1 MAGEARPV
9 APRAVLAGALAAALA
24 VAGFVKPWEGR
35 SLTPYRDIVNVVTW
49 CDGITTG
56 TPKESYTPA
65 ECDALLKD
73 EVAIHLRGVAK
84 CINRPLKENE
94 WVAVGSLTFNAGV
107 AAICRS
113 TLVRLINAGEAAS
126 VWCKQILRWDR
137 AGGKRVRGLTRRRQA
152 EYTVCVG
159 GA

>member
-9 APRAVLAGALAAALA
+9 APRAVLAGALAAAVA

-84 CINRPLKENE
+84 CIHRELPEHQ
-94 WVAVGSLTFNAGV
+94 WVAIGSWTYNVGVG
-107 AAICRS
+107 AACGS
-113 TLVRLINAGEAAS
+113 TLVRKINAGEP
-126 VWCKQILRWDR
+126 WCAELLRWDR

-152 EYTVCVG
+152 EYEVCVG
-159 GA
+159 EP